1 MRRALSAGGR
11 LGQDRAPSRERTT
24 LRLRPVILALL
35 PLLAACKEDAPG
47 ASRAPA
53 GASPPRH
60 AEAQAAAEA
69 RLRQRLAIEGAL
81 PLRAVQAHRQLL
93 ADTVAVCGQVNPT
106 GRPDTPW
113 LPYVAVVAFE
123 GAQIA
128 RLDLVLALTSPEA
141 TRVYFEMVDRCFDGG
156 GPPVPRGGARPLP
169 PAPDGLPGAE
179 GVAATLRPPP
189 APPTLPAASLA
200 PAPPAGV
207 AAPPPGVPMAA
218 GQPMPRGAV
227 MTSQRTPAN
236 IRAEPSGGSPIVRTA
251 PRGSVLQVYNEAP
264 GGWLL
269 VGETEPWG
277 WVHASLLDS
286 R

>member
-1 MRRALSAGGR
+1 M
-11 LGQDRAPSRERTT
+11 
-24 LRLRPVILALL
+24 LRLRLAMLA
-35 PLLAACKEDAPG
+35 PLLLLIAACKEEAPG
-47 ASRAPA
+47 AARAPA
-53 GASPPRH
+53 AAPPHH

-69 RLRQRLAIEGAL
+69 RLRQRLNAEGPLA
-81 PLRAVQAHRQLL
+81 LRAVVVHRQLL

-113 LPYVAVVAFE
+113 LPYVAVATFE
-123 GAQIA
+123 GAQVA
-128 RLDLVLALTSPEA
+128 RLELALALTSPEA

-169 PAPDGLPGAE
+169 PAPEGLPGAE
-179 GVAATLRPPP
+179 GVAAALRPP
-189 APPTLPAASLA
+189 APPLPATNA
-200 PAPPAGV
+200 PLIQP
-207 AAPPPGVPMAA
+207 AAPQPGQLTAA

-236 IRAEPSGGSPIVRTA
+236 IRAEPNGQGTVLRVA
-251 PRGSVLQVYNEAP
+251 PRGSILQVFDEAP
-264 GGWLL
+264 GGWLM

>member
-1 MRRALSAGGR
+1 MT
-11 LGQDRAPSRERTT
+11 LG
-24 LRLRPVILALL
+24 LRLLTLALL
-35 PLLAACKEDAPG
+35 PWLAACKEDAP
-47 ASRAPA
+47 AAARTPA
-53 GASPPRH
+53 APPRH

-69 RLRQRLAIEGAL
+69 RLRQRLSIDGPLA
-81 PLRAVQAHRQLL
+81 LRAVLAHRQLL

-123 GAQIA
+123 GAQVA

-169 PAPDGLPGAE
+169 PAPEGLQGAE
-179 GVAATLRPPP
+179 GVAASLRAPPP
-189 APPTLPAASLA
+189 TALPSTNAPLIQPA
-200 PAPPAGV
+200 PAPQ
-207 AAPPPGVPMAA
+207 PGTPLAA

-236 IRAEPSGGSPIVRTA
+236 IRAEPNGGSAILRVA
-251 PRGSVLQVYNEAP
+251 PRGSVLQVFSEAP
-264 GGWLL
+264 GGWLM

-277 WVHASLLDS
+277 WVHASLLDG